1 MEHKQKY
8 GQFYTT
14 QYAYILQNLYVP
26 EKFEHIIEPF
36 CGEGHM
42 LNILDSTNN
51 HTMEKYDIDPKM
63 EGAVKR
69 DTLQNPPIY
78 KEKFVLTN
86 PPYLARNK
94 SDNKE
99 VFDKY
104 DTNDLYKCFL
114 KELLTNQCVGGII
127 IIPLN
132 FWSSVRA
139 SDIELRKNFLEVYK
153 ILHLNIFEEQVFD
166 DTSYTVCSFQFEK
179 RDSSNPTPI
188 FTTIYPCKEQLKV
201 LFQEENNYT
210 FGGEIY
216 NLPINNN
223 YSIAR
228 LTHKNMKKQNTHIV
242 VKCIDDNEKSQIGLM
257 MVDDNNIYIDNTPNL
272 SARSYATLI
281 IEPAISMKDQE
292 KLVDEFNHY
301 LSIHRKKYHSLF
313 LTNYRESKTI
323 ARKRISFDLVYN
335 IVQYIL
341 ETKIKPSSKE

>member
-26 EKFEHIIEPF
+26 EKIEHIIEPF

-42 LNILDSTNN
+42 LNILDSTRK
-51 HTMEKYDIDPKM
+51 HVIEKYDIDPKT
-63 EGAVKR
+63 KCTR
-69 DTLQNPPIY
+69 KQDTLTYPPIY

-94 SDNKE
+94 SEDKDIFNK
-99 VFDKY
+99 Y
-104 DTNDLYKCFL
+104 GTNDLYKCFL
-114 KELLTNQCVGGII
+114 KELLTNQCTGGII
-127 IIPLN
+127 IVPLN

-188 FTTIYPCKEQLKV
+188 FTTLYPSKKQLNV
-201 LFQEENNYT
+201 LLQEDNNYT

-216 NLPINNN
+216 NLPINNK
-223 YSIAR
+223 YSITR
-228 LTHKNMKKQNTHIV
+228 LTHKNVKKQNTHIV
-242 VKCIDDNEKSQIGLM
+242 AKCIDDNEKSQLGLT
-257 MVDDNNIYIDNTPNL
+257 VVEDDSIYVDNTPNL

-281 IEPAISMKDQE
+281 IEPAISTKDQE
-292 KLVDEFNHY
+292 KLVYEFNSY
-301 LSIHRKKYHSLF
+301 LSTQRKKYHSLF
-313 LTNYRESKTI
+313 LTNYRESKNI

-335 IVQYIL
+335 ITQYIL
-341 ETKIKPSSKE
+341 ETKM